1 MITAVLAVS
10 LLLLQTHGIHAVEN
24 LRHVL
29 IGISIGVPSL
39 IVLLL
44 SLNVALETPAHGLK
58 EDPNFQYGNTQAVVA
73 LIVIILSLVITIS
86 SMILHH
92 RYQSAGKSIVK
103 GKSEWGES
111 SEETDALLADTA
123 IQETSVSID
132 ELLLPKKILEPREE
146 FDPDCSKS
154 VGPLRAT
161 FKTTCTKNDDMTGDD
176 PQFLRYNLLLLFL
189 CISMFVG
196 AALCIWTLIMDQ
208 FSGIYL
214 ELVFLDGFLNL
225 GQSLF
230 TFAFFGFNASG
241 FILTLRCQMRKLLF
255 GQEKISLVSW
265 EDLDPT
271 TKALSTMFIK
281 HHIDV
286 CRKQVLKTSSE
297 AMSGQQLVDWLLER
311 GLVLSRQDGEAFGR
325 HLLRARVIQH
335 VDDYL
340 DFYDEAY
347 LYAFKN

>member
-1 MITAVLAVS
+1 
-10 LLLLQTHGIHAVEN
+10 
-24 LRHVL
+24 L
-29 IGISIGVPSL
+29 I
-39 IVLLL
+39 
-44 SLNVALETPAHGLK
+44 
-58 EDPNFQYGNTQAVVA
+58 
-73 LIVIILSLVITIS
+73 ITIS
-86 SMILHH
+86 SMILGN
-92 RYQSAGKSIVK
+92 RYQTTGKSVVK
-103 GKSEWGES
+103 GKSEWRES

-132 ELLLPKKILEPREE
+132 ELLLPKKVFEPRED
-146 FDPDCSKS
+146 FNPGCSKS
-154 VGPLRAT
+154 DGPLRGT
-161 FKTTCTKNDDMTGDD
+161 FQTTCAKNDDMTGDD
-176 PQFLRYNLLLLFL
+176 PQLLRYNLLLLFL

-241 FILTLRCQMRKLLF
+241 FLLTLRCQIRKLLF
-255 GQEKISLVSW
+255 GQEKISLASW

-286 CRKQVLKTSSE
+286 CRKQVLKPSSE
-297 AMSGQQLVDWLLER
+297 AMSGQELVNWLLER
-311 GLVLSRQDGEAFGR
+311 GLVLSRQDGEVFGR
-325 HLLRARVIQH
+325 HLLRARVIRH

-347 LYAFKN
+347 LYAFKS